1 MVAEVHLNELK
12 HYDEDTLVH
21 FGVKGMKWGVRKDP
35 GSGRPPSDY
44 KPSRSEKKAARVQIK
59 ADKRDALNKKFGAKE
74 GVNLSRTDKAMITK
88 IDDNAVYLDRLRKTF
103 GYGASGSKALLYGG
117 PIGLAVVKSKRM
129 NRVMQKQWD
138 NVEKS
143 DGIMKARIQAGKKTT
158 EDKFVAL
165 MSVSLLDIAGANKK
179 VNTTGMFGKK
189 NRAPRD

>member
-1 MVAEVHLNELK
+1 MYLNELK

-44 KPSRSEKKAARVQIK
+44 KPSRSEKKAARVQTK
-59 ADKRDALNKKFGAKE
+59 ADNRAALNKKFGAKQ

-88 IDDNAVYLDRLRKTF
+88 IDDMAVYRDRLRKTF

-117 PIGLAVVKSKRM
+117 PLGLAVVKSKRM
-129 NRVMQKQWD
+129 NAAMQKRWD
-138 NVEKS
+138 IAAKV
-143 DGIMKARIQAGKKTT
+143 DGDIKARIQAGKKTT
-158 EDKFVAL
+158 VDKLSAL
-165 MSVSLLDIAGANKK
+165 MSVSLVDIAGANKK
-179 VNTTGMFGKK
+179 VNTTGMIGKK

>member
-1 MVAEVHLNELK
+1 MRADELK

-35 GSGRPPSDY
+35 DSGRPPSDH

-74 GVNLSRTDKAMITK
+74 GVNLSRSDKAMITK
-88 IDDNAVYLDRLRKTF
+88 IDDLATFRDRNRKTF
-103 GYGASGSKALLYGG
+103 GYGANGFKAFFYAG

-138 NVEKS
+138 SAEKS
-143 DGIMKARIQAGKKTT
+143 DGLMKARIQEGKKTVG
-158 EDKFVAL
+158 DKLAVL
-165 MSVSLLDIAGANKK
+165 TNVSTLDIIGANKK
-179 VNTTGMFGKK
+179 VNTT
-189 NRAPRD
+189 RPYW

>member
-1 MVAEVHLNELK
+1 MYLNELK

-35 GSGRPPSDY
+35 DSGRPPSGY
-44 KPSRSEKKAARVQIK
+44 KPSRSEKKAARVQTK
-59 ADKRDALNKKFGAKE
+59 ADNRAALNKKFGAKE

-143 DGIMKARIQAGKKTT
+143 DGDMKARIQAGKKTT

>member
-1 MVAEVHLNELK
+1 MHLDELK

-35 GSGRPPSDY
+35 DSGRPPSGY
-44 KPSRSEKKAARVQIK
+44 KPSHSEKKAARVQTK
-59 ADKRDALNKKFGAKE
+59 ADNRAALNKKFVAKE

-88 IDDNAVYLDRLRKTF
+88 IDDLATFRDRNRKTF
-103 GYGASGSKALLYGG
+103 GYGANGFKAFFYAG

-129 NRVMQKQWD
+129 NDAMNKRWD
-138 NVEKS
+138 VAAKMNG
-143 DGIMKARIQAGKKTT
+143 DMKARIQAGKKTT
-158 EDKFVAL
+158 ADKLAVL
-165 MSVSLLDIAGANKK
+165 MSVSVLDIVGANKK